1 MPISA
6 DLLVDTSVAVPLVVE
21 DHQFHDEVFAAI
33 ADRTLGLSGHA
44 ALETYSV
51 LTRLPPP
58 LRLAPRT
65 AAQVIEA
72 NFPASAFLD
81 AAAARE
87 LLASLASLDIAG
99 GSVYD
104 ALVATAAKQH
114 SARLAT
120 RDRRAIPIYRAIEV
134 DLEIIGTP
142 A

>member
-1 MPISA
+1 
-6 DLLVDTSVAVPLVVE
+6 
-21 DHQFHDEVFAAI
+21 
-33 ADRTLGLSGHA
+33 
-44 ALETYSV
+44 
-51 LTRLPPP
+51 
-58 LRLAPRT
+58 LRLAPQT
-65 AAQVIEA
+65 ATQVLEA

-120 RDRRAIPIYRAIEV
+120 RDRRAIPIYRAVEV

>member
-33 ADRTLGLSGHA
+33 ADFTLGLSGHA
-44 ALETYSV
+44 AFETYSV

-58 LRLAPRT
+58 SRLAPQT
-65 AAQVIEA
+65 ATQVLEA

-114 SARLAT
+114 NARLAT

>member
-1 MPISA
+1 MPTSA

-21 DHQFHDEVFAAI
+21 DHQFHDEVFAAV

-44 ALETYSV
+44 AFETYSV

-58 LRLAPRT
+58 LRLTPRA
-65 AAQVIEA
+65 AAQVLEA
-72 NFPASAFLD
+72 NFAASVFLET
-81 AAAARE
+81 AAARE
-87 LLASLASLDIAG
+87 LLASLPLLDIAG

-114 SARLAT
+114 GARLAT
-120 RDRRAIPIYRAIEV
+120 RDRRAIPIYRAVEV
-134 DLEIIGTP
+134 DLEIIGSP